1 MGDDF
6 DVVERNTY
14 VLAQQICQ
22 GNQNFELLEEEEDS
36 FVFNDTI
43 EGLLRSLRKK
53 EILPCESACSPSLK
67 KALEHTA
74 GHRSKLKNKIKNK
87 NQNF

>member
-22 GNQNFELLEEEEDS
+22 GNQNFELLEEEEEDS

-53 EILPCESACSPSLK
+53 GNF
-67 KALEHTA
+67 AL
-74 GHRSKLKNKIKNK
+74 
-87 NQNF
+87 